1 MKGKISLKTMA
12 LWIFLLPIMIIVTV
26 ARKENWSF
34 KKKAAIIAGVIVVM
48 VAVGATGQ
56 SDSTLPDKEVAAA
69 NPTTES
75 AAVLET
81 GSEVEKG
88 SEQTAEQV
96 QQDPSEET
104 TADKNET
111 ADVASAQLKV
121 HFLNVGQALSVL
133 IQDENGNEL
142 LYDMG
147 NDADAPFIS
156 EYLKKAGVESIE
168 YMINSHP
175 HEDHIGG
182 MDKLLKAF
190 EVDTVIMSNLTYD
203 TKAYKEVLDLLIQKN
218 IKVTD
223 PVPGETYSVGSWSFE
238 IVGPM
243 KTTYDETNN
252 YSVVIKVTNGSQSV
266 LLTGDAEVDS
276 EHEIIASGADLK
288 ADILQVPHHGS
299 GSSSSSQF
307 IKKISPQYAVISV
320 GSDNSY
326 GHPDNLVINRLEL
339 MKIKTY
345 RTDVDG
351 TVVFTID
358 GGEIKAETFSNVGNS
373 GKSSGDK
380 PEAAEGEATQKTTEI
395 QTTEKPATV
404 KEGGIVISEL
414 DKRAEYIII
423 KNSSSEA
430 KDVGGWR
437 VVSEKGNQAFVFPA
451 GYILQPGQE
460 CKLTSGAIAG
470 TGDFTMANTDIWNNS
485 SSDPGVLYDA
495 GGVEIDRIN

>member
-1 MKGKISLKTMA
+1 MREKINLKKVM

-26 ARKENWSF
+26 ARKENWGF
-34 KKKAAIIAGVIVVM
+34 RKKTVIIASLIVIM
-48 VAVGATGQ
+48 VAVSATGQ
-56 SDSTLPDKEVAAA
+56 SDSMNQDEDLAATSSTTEVAA
-69 NPTTES
+69 
-75 AAVLET
+75 VQDT
-81 GSEVEKG
+81 GSEIVKK
-88 SEQTAEQV
+88 SEQTAEQI
-96 QQDPSEET
+96 QPDPSEET
-104 TADKNET
+104 TAGENKV
-111 ADVASAQLKV
+111 ADLLKV

-156 EYLKKAGVESIE
+156 DYLKKAGVERIE

-182 MDKLLKAF
+182 MDKLLKVF

-203 TKAYKEVLDLLIQKN
+203 TKAYKEVVDLLIHKN

-223 PVPGETYSVGSWSFE
+223 PVPGETYLVGSWSFQ
-238 IVGPM
+238 VLGPM
-243 KTTYDETNN
+243 KTSYNETNN

-266 LLTGDAEVDS
+266 LLTGDSEVDS
-276 EHEIIASGADLK
+276 EHEIIASGVNLR

-307 IKKISPQYAVISV
+307 IKKIAPQYAVISV

-326 GHPDNLVINRLEL
+326 GHPDNLVVNRLEL

-358 GGEIKAETFSNVGNS
+358 GEQIKSETFKDIGNS
-373 GKSSGDK
+373 GNSSGDK
-380 PEAAEGEATQKTTEI
+380 PEAVEEEKTQKPNGI
-395 QTTEKPATV
+395 QTTEKPTSSN
-404 KEGGIVISEL
+404 ESSVIISSL

-423 KNSSSEA
+423 KNSGSKS
-430 KDVGGWR
+430 KDIGGWR
-437 VVSEKGNQAFVFPA
+437 VVSEKGNQSFLFPK
-451 GYILQPGQE
+451 GYTLQPGQE
-460 CKLTSGAIAG
+460 CKLTSGAFAG
-470 TGDFTMANTDIWNNS
+470 TGDFTMANTDS

-495 GGVEIDRIN
+495 NGMEIDRID

>member
-1 MKGKISLKTMA
+1 MKGKSKFKTIA
-12 LWIFLLPIMIIVTV
+12 LWIFLMPIMIIMMV

-34 KKKAAIIAGVIVVM
+34 RKKAAIIAGVIVIM

-56 SDSTLPDKEVAAA
+56 SDSMSQNADLTAAS
-69 NPTTES
+69 PTTE
-75 AAVLET
+75 AADVLET
-81 GSEVEKG
+81 GSETEG
-88 SEQTAEQV
+88 RSEQTAELV
-96 QQDPSEET
+96 QSDPSEET
-104 TADKNET
+104 TAGEN
-111 ADVASAQLKV
+111 VAAAQLKI
-121 HFLNVGQALSVL
+121 HFLNVGQALSIL
-133 IQDENGNEL
+133 IQDEYGNEL

-156 EYLKKAGVESIE
+156 DYLKNAGVDHIE

-182 MDKLLKAF
+182 MDKLVKAF
-190 EVDTVIMSNLTYD
+190 EVDTVIMSNLTYE
-203 TKAYKEVLDLLIQKN
+203 TKAYKEVMDLLIQKN

-223 PVPGETYSVGSWSFE
+223 PVPGEIYSLGSWSFE
-238 IVGPM
+238 IVGPI

-252 YSVVIKVTNGSQSV
+252 YSVVIKVTIGSQSV

-326 GHPDNLVINRLEL
+326 GHPDNLVVNRLEL

-358 GGEIKAETFSNVGNS
+358 GEQIKAETFSKIGNS
-373 GKSSGDK
+373 EKSSSDK
-380 PEAAEGEATQKTTEI
+380 PEAAEGDTEQKATEI
-395 QTTEKPATV
+395 QTTEKAEASDKYGV
-404 KEGGIVISEL
+404 VISTL
-414 DKRAEYIII
+414 DKRAEYISI
-423 KNSSSEA
+423 KNNGSEA

-437 VVSEKGNQAFVFPA
+437 VVSEKGNQSFVFPT

-495 GGVEIDRIN
+495 NGVEIDRID

>member
-1 MKGKISLKTMA
+1 MREKIKLKKVM
-12 LWIFLLPIMIIVTV
+12 LWIFFLPIMIVMTV

-34 KKKAAIIAGVIVVM
+34 KKKAAIIAGVIVIM
-48 VAVGATGQ
+48 AAAGATGQ
-56 SDSTLPDKEVAAA
+56 SDSAFQEANVAASI
-69 NPTTES
+69 PTTE
-75 AAVLET
+75 AATVLDK
-81 GSEVEKG
+81 GSEIVKEI
-88 SEQTAEQV
+88 EQTAEQV
-96 QQDPSEET
+96 QPDPPEET
-104 TADKNET
+104 TAGESK
-111 ADVASAQLKV
+111 AAAQLKV

-133 IQDENGNEL
+133 IQDEYGNEL

-156 EYLKKAGVESIE
+156 NYLKKAGVGSIE
-168 YMINSHP
+168 YMVNSHP

-182 MDKLLKAF
+182 MDDLLKAF
-190 EVDTVIMSNLTYD
+190 EVDTVIMSNLTYE
-203 TKAYKEVLDLLIQKN
+203 TKAYKEVVDLLIQKN
-218 IKVTD
+218 IKVSD
-223 PVPGETYSVGSWSFE
+223 PVPGETYQVGSWSFE
-238 IVGPM
+238 IIGPM
-243 KTTYDETNN
+243 KTAYDETNN

-276 EHEIIASGADLK
+276 EHEIISSGSELK

-307 IKKISPQYAVISV
+307 IKQISPQYAVISV

-326 GHPDNLVINRLEL
+326 GHPDNLVVNRLEL
-339 MKIKTY
+339 MGIKTY
-345 RTDVDG
+345 RTDTDG

-358 GGEIKAETFSNVGNS
+358 GGEIKAETFSDIGNS
-373 GKSSGDK
+373 SKSSSDK
-380 PEAAEGEATQKTTEI
+380 PEAAEGEAAQKTTEI
-395 QTTEKPATV
+395 QTTEKPAPSD
-404 KEGGIVISEL
+404 KNGIIISAL
-414 DKRAEYIII
+414 DKHAEYIII
-423 KNSSSEA
+423 KNSSSEV

-451 GYILQPGQE
+451 GYVLQPGQE

-495 GGVEIDRIN
+495 SDVEIDRMN